1 MSGLEVLGVA
11 LDVVTSLTRLFNQIR
26 DAPKLLQTRL
36 VQVQTL
42 VEISR
47 LIASMP
53 QLQTAEVDGILQSCS
68 RDAGELK
75 DVLQNLVLEKG
86 VYLIKKWAKAV
97 GGIVME
103 KRIIGLLHNLEVEKS
118 ALALCITRIDS

>member
-1 MSGLEVLGVA
+1 V
-11 LDVVTSLTRLFNQIR
+11 LFNQIR

-42 VEISR
+42 IEISR

-53 QLQTAEVDGILQSCS
+53 QLQTAEVEAILQSCS

-75 DVLQNLVLEKG
+75 DVLQSLVIEQG
-86 VYLIKKWAKAV
+86 GSSIKKWMRAV
-97 GGIVME
+97 GGAVME
-103 KRIIGLLHNLEVEKS
+103 KRIIRHLHNLEVGKS
-118 ALALCITRIDS
+118 ALTLCITRIDS